1 MDSKHLT
8 LTTSETKAMTPK
20 RLKEYQN
27 TLKDYWT
34 YWPHFVNHLIKDFVR
49 ERIQDERQPAAYNNP
64 T

>member
-1 MDSKHLT
+1 
-8 LTTSETKAMTPK
+8 MTPE

-49 ERIQDERQPAAYNNP
+49 ERIQDERATATTNNP